1 MNRYSELNTSD
12 QILFRTLL
20 DLTFRFFGIKMF
32 VIAAAVYIENTAQSC
47 DSMFMAQKMHSIA
60 LKIGRDFN
68 TTFI

>member
-1 MNRYSELNTSD
+1 
-12 QILFRTLL
+12 
-20 DLTFRFFGIKMF
+20 MF

>member
-32 VIAAAVYIENTAQSC
+32 VIAAAVYIENMAQSC
-47 DSMFMAQKMHSIA
+47 DSMFVAQKMHSIA
-60 LKIGRDFN
+60 LKIGRDCN